1 MKKLRKVNRKASRKL
16 LFAGRMRAGC
26 FLMAAALVCLSPGAG
41 QVRAETTVSKEV
53 VSQNKAKKENEKDKK
68 GTDAGKLGQQASA
81 GTVQPSASQAAS
93 ATSAPQITSAGLPA
107 TQVPQVT
114 TAPAATSAPQ
124 PQATSGPDATSVLQA
139 VPGSP
144 VMPAPQVSVS
154 PQATGLPQVTS
165 GLPVPGMS
173 QVSPVPRPTAIP
185 QVTDGADNDG
195 KSSDDEKTDSVSQME
210 DTTDSANREGTEK
223 DPAQGSDGGKVTP
236 VAQATGS
243 PVGDSGDS
251 GQISDGSVS
260 ENMGR
265 SDNVSGIREDGMGVS
280 SGTDGETVQPSDS
293 GYHDS
298 QGESSH
304 IEDGIADD
312 ITAGDDTTAP
322 PVVGIVEGAST
333 IIVGGLVPSVQ
344 EDVYAQEQ
352 VNENVEDG
360 GNEEARSLIA
370 GSTPLVGAAIAD
382 DGYSTGNKSQSKK
395 EATVT
400 PKATVTP
407 SSGSSGGSGS
417 AAAPTAT
424 AAAPAQNNTVAMD
437 TSGQRSIVPTSA
449 PSAGNS
455 VGDGLRVAGVRTGDS
470 TNILPFVLAGAA
482 ALAAIVVLVVLK
494 VKRGRKEREQ
504 E

>member
-68 GTDAGKLGQQASA
+68 GTDAGKSGQQASA

-93 ATSAPQITSAGLPA
+93 ATSAPQVTSAGLPA
-107 TQVPQVT
+107 PQPQVT
-114 TAPAATSAPQ
+114 IVPVATSAPQ
-124 PQATSGPDATSVLQA
+124 AA
-139 VPGSP
+139 PGSP

-185 QVTDGADNDG
+185 QVTEGADNGG
-195 KSSDDEKTDSVSQME
+195 KLPDDEKTDSVSQME
-210 DTTDSANREGTEK
+210 DITDSADREGMEK

-293 GYHDS
+293 GYNDG
-298 QGESSH
+298 QGESSY
-304 IEDGIADD
+304 IEDGIAEDN
-312 ITAGDDTTAP
+312 TAKDDTTAP

-333 IIVGGLVPSVQ
+333 IIVGGLAPSVQ
-344 EDVYAQEQ
+344 EDGYGQEQ
-352 VNENVEDG
+352 VNENIEDG

-400 PKATVTP
+400 PKATATP
-407 SSGSSGGSGS
+407 SSGSNSGSSGS

-449 PSAGNS
+449 PSAGNNL
-455 VGDGLRVAGVRTGDS
+455 GDGLRVAGVRTGDS